1 MKASST
7 TDPSLDLQDKWYNGL
22 IQGLGV
28 SPASFQI
35 IQPSPPLVSSN
46 NPQTDNASLWSY
58 LNYIPPPSLTLNVT
72 LSGGNRFLDD
82 YRGVMS
88 QMIPPTNINVRKDI
102 GDDAW
107 TAWTAYLQRMQPPP
121 AYTSL
126 STLFLQ
132 WASIYFPDVANTG
145 AADYAAIALNPI
157 SGAQNELLAAYPQGA
172 TADFSQTYAQ
182 LVNQLNAAPTR
193 SFNFDSNE
201 TSSNVSNTWS
211 GGSNSNFFGLFGS
224 SSSESSSLFQ
234 QFASSQVTVQASFQH
249 ILTFTAGPGNWYNS
263 AAFNIAYTD
272 PGTPPWREG
281 GQPSWQNTFGPSGNM
296 LRFMTSLVIASGMTV
311 KVHSAAQYSSVQQN
325 SVKSNS
331 SSGFWPFYSGGGG
344 SSSSSTATFNA
355 DATMDILITSL
366 PGVPVIIGGT
376 VLPVADYLGHEA
388 QARALFAK
396 HAKH

>member
-1 MKASST
+1 MKPST
-7 TDPSLDLQDKWYNGL
+7 TDPSLELQDKWYNGL

-35 IQPSPPLVSSN
+35 IQPSPPLISLS
-46 NPQTDNASLWSY
+46 NPQTDNAALWSY
-58 LNYIPPPSLTLNVT
+58 LNYIPPLSLTLNTT

-88 QMIPPTNINVRKDI
+88 QLIPPNNINVQKDI
-102 GDDAW
+102 GPDAW
-107 TAWTAYLQRMQPPP
+107 KAWTAYLQSMQPPP

-132 WASIYFPDVANTG
+132 WASIWYPNVANIC

-157 SGAQNELLAAYPQGA
+157 SGAQNVLLAAYPQGA

-182 LVNQLNAAPTR
+182 LVTQLNAAPSRTFR
-193 SFNFDSNE
+193 FN
-201 TSSNVSNTWS
+201 SSEASGNVSNTWS
-211 GGSNSNFFGLFGS
+211 GGANSNFFGLFGS

-234 QFASSQVTVQASFQH
+234 VFASSQVIVEASFQH

-263 AAFNIAYTD
+263 SALNIAYTE

-281 GQPSWQNTFGPSGNM
+281 AQPNWQSTFGPHGNM
-296 LRFMTSLVIASGMTV
+296 LRFMTSLVIASGMTI
-311 KVHSAAQYSSVQQN
+311 KVHSAAQYSSLQQN
-325 SVKSNS
+325 TIKSS
-331 SSGFWPFYSGGGG
+331 GSSGFWPFYSGSSG
-344 SSSSSTATFNA
+344 SSSTSTATFNS

-366 PGVPVIIGGT
+366 PGIPVIIGGT
-376 VLPVADYLGHEA
+376 VLSVADYLGHEE
-388 QARALFAK
+388 QGRALYAK
-396 HAKH
+396 HAKK